1 MADAPFLD
9 RFGSLARRRP
19 VELAAGLLA
28 IAAISVWIYSGVRN
42 ALTGLEADT
51 LRTLVGS
58 QSITLDAWISEK
70 KLNVQRW
77 AADPRL
83 VEAAAPLLAAA
94 ARGRDELRRAC
105 RGEAG
110 THLIAAIDMLR
121 QPDLAASIHLFDLDG
136 RVLAARNSAKC
147 GWPLHDA
154 MRATFDKVRAG
165 ATIFSGSRSDAERIG
180 AVPDMEPGPP
190 RVWIAAPVR
199 DAAGNVVAVLDIGK
213 PADER
218 FSLLFEAARTG
229 ASGEAYAFDAAGRL
243 LTASRFSAALE
254 ETGRVKPGATAIGRL
269 RLIDPGI
276 EFGEPPLTAL
286 IAHALSARA
295 SGVKAGE
302 LLQPYRNYVG
312 ESVIGAWRW
321 LDDYDFGIAVEIAE
335 REAFAP
341 LARLE
346 TAFLVLGGLVSAA
359 VFGLVVAL
367 LRMFRMQQEVEE
379 AKRVGNYE
387 LLEEIGQGG
396 FARVYRAR
404 HRLLK
409 RPTAVKIIELRLA
422 NDETLARFDREAKL
436 ASQLS
441 HPNTVEVFDYGR
453 TPEGQPFFAMEFL
466 DGLTLQQVVERHG
479 ALSAPRVAHVLR
491 GIAGSLAEA
500 HARGLVH
507 RDIKPAN
514 VMLCRRGGEYD
525 VVKVL
530 DFGLVK
536 DTRTEATRDL
546 TRALRVLGTPSYMA
560 PERIEHPD
568 SADLRSDLYALG
580 AVGSFLLRGAPPFE
594 GANDLALAYQVVHAP
609 PPPLPASVPPALAQL
624 IERCM
629 AKSADARP
637 QSATAV
643 IDALDPLLAQLPW
656 TFHEAHAW
664 WAAREGV
671 DAGAALQP
679 RDLPINA
686 S

>member
-1 MADAPFLD
+1 
-9 RFGSLARRRP
+9 
-19 VELAAGLLA
+19 
-28 IAAISVWIYSGVRN
+28 
-42 ALTGLEADT
+42 
-51 LRTLVGS
+51 
-58 QSITLDAWISEK
+58 
-70 KLNVQRW
+70 
-77 AADPRL
+77 
-83 VEAAAPLLAAA
+83 
-94 ARGRDELRRAC
+94 
-105 RGEAG
+105 
-110 THLIAAIDMLR
+110 
-121 QPDLAASIHLFDLDG
+121 
-136 RVLAARNSAKC
+136 VLAARSPGKC
-147 GWPLHDA
+147 GWPLHEA
-154 MRATFDKVRAG
+154 MRAAFDQARGG
-165 ATIFSGSRSDAERIG
+165 AAVFNGSRSDAERIG
-180 AVPDMEPGPP
+180 AVPDVEAGPP

-199 DAAGNVVAVLDIGK
+199 DDYGTVIAVLDIGK

-218 FSLLFEAARTG
+218 FSQLFEAARAG

-243 LTASRFSAALE
+243 LTASRFIAALE
-254 ETGRVKPGATAIGRL
+254 EAGRIKPGSSPIGAL
-269 RLIDPGI
+269 RLVDPGI
-276 EFGEPPLTAL
+276 ESGEPPLTAL
-286 IAHALSARA
+286 IAHALAARA
-295 SGVKAGE
+295 GGVKSGE

-312 ESVIGAWRW
+312 EPVIGAWRW
-321 LDDYDFGIAVEIAE
+321 FDDYDFGVAVEIAE

-346 TAFLVLGGLVSAA
+346 TAFLVLGGLVSVA

-367 LRMFRMQQEVEE
+367 LRMLRMQQEVEE

-409 RPTAVKIIELRLA
+409 RPTAVKIVELRLA
-422 NDETLARFDREAKL
+422 NDETLARFDREARL

-441 HPNTVEVFDYGR
+441 HPNTVEVFDFGR
-453 TPEGQPFFAMEFL
+453 TPEGQPFFAMEYL
-466 DGLTLQQVVERHG
+466 DGLTLQQVVQRHG
-479 ALSAPRVAHVLR
+479 ALSAPRVAHALR

-536 DTRTEATRDL
+536 DTRTQATRDL

-609 PPPLPASVPPALAQL
+609 PPPLPATVPPDLARL
-624 IERCM
+624 IERCI
-629 AKSADARP
+629 AKSPAARP
-637 QSATAV
+637 QSASEV

-656 TFHEAHAW
+656 TFHDAHAW
-664 WAAREGV
+664 WEAREGAA
-671 DAGAALQP
+671 AGATAQP
-679 RDLPINA
+679 RDLPISA